1 MNCEAFRALLDR
13 VLDGSATDQERTR
26 LAAHEAVCP
35 ACASLHRELDALH
48 SELNDYAA
56 NVPPVPKAFHSR
68 WTAAIRNE
76 KQEDGT
82 ESNQDR
88 KIPARRQ
95 WTRVLSVAA
104 ALVFVIGGTALT
116 RDRLSG
122 DTLRS
127 AAPAAKYDDTYD
139 SYGWSGSDN
148 GVMMAR
154 TMASSEYTAYAEEDA
169 VEAADTASVSK
180 IIRTASLS
188 VTTRAYDESQSAI
201 RALCEELGGYIAS
214 SSERTAGTNAL
225 RTLNMELRIPSAQL
239 DAFLEGMS
247 GTGRVTSRSESMEDV
262 TDSYQD
268 TQSRLATQQALLAR
282 LQSLVTDA
290 ASLEELLALE
300 SQIADT
306 QYTID
311 RLTQSLLST
320 DRRVSYATV
329 TLTLREEK
337 PGDTA
342 ITQPSFTER
351 LSDALEAGLTAFAD
365 FMTDAALFLVAS
377 LPFLAVVALIALG
390 VYLARRRIRRGKK
403 N

>member
-13 VLDGSATDQERTR
+13 VLDGSATQQERR
-26 LAAHEAVCP
+26 CLAAHEAVCP
-35 ACASLHRELDALH
+35 ACAHLHSELDALS
-48 SELNDYAA
+48 SELDHYAA
-56 NVPPVPKAFHSR
+56 NLPPVPATFHSR
-68 WTAAIRNE
+68 WTAAIRE
-76 KQEDGT
+76 EQQEVSM
-82 ESNQDR
+82 ENKQDR
-88 KIPARRQ
+88 KTLTRRQ
-95 WTRVLSVAA
+95 WTRMLSVAA

-116 RDRLSG
+116 RDHLTG
-122 DTLRS
+122 NTLQS
-127 AAPAAKYDDTYD
+127 AAPAAQYDDVYD

-148 GVMMAR
+148 GAMLSR
-154 TMASSEYTAYAEEDA
+154 TMASAEYTAYTDEDT
-169 VEAADTASVSK
+169 VEAESASDLSK

-188 VTTRAYDESQSAI
+188 VTTRAYDESHSAI

-214 SSERTAGTNAL
+214 SSERTTGTNAL

-239 DAFLEGMS
+239 DAFLSGMS
-247 GTGRVTSRSESMEDV
+247 GTGRVTSRSEAMEDV

-306 QYTID
+306 QYAID

-329 TLTLREEK
+329 SLTLREEK
-337 PGDTA
+337 PGDAA
-342 ITQPSFTER
+342 ITQPTFTER
-351 LSDALEAGLTAFAD
+351 LLDALEAGWTAFAD

-390 VYLARRRIRRGKK
+390 VHLARRRIRRGKR
-403 N
+403 